1 VAAPFLSDA
10 LRDGE
15 MSTVS
20 YMSNCETCAADA
32 PDPAARQSRGCGWLP
47 ALPEGEAGGV
57 WSPAGRNGPPLTV
70 CAGYT
75 VRLPQV
81 REVMLARADW
91 ENGTLTARCDG
102 ELPTTLLL
110 DALRMYEGASAEL
123 RESKRSKG
131 GG

>member
-20 YMSNCETCAADA
+20 YMADCATCESDC
-32 PDPAARQSRGCGWLP
+32 PDPAARQSRGCGWLAP
-47 ALPEGEAGGV
+47 LPEGEAQGI
-57 WSPAGRNGPPLTV
+57 WQPSGRTGEPLTV

-81 REVMLARADW
+81 REANLCRGDW

-102 ELPTTLLL
+102 EMPTTVLL
-110 DALRMYEGASAEL
+110 DALRLAEGARAEL
-123 RESKRSKG
+123 MASKRKDQG
-131 GG
+131 

>member
-1 VAAPFLSDA
+1 
-10 LRDGE
+10 

-20 YMSNCETCAADA
+20 YMADCATCESDC

-47 ALPEGEAGGV
+47 PLPEGEAFA
-57 WSPAGRNGPPLTV
+57 WQPSGRSGAPLTV